1 MSNLKKNTKI
11 VFVVFCGLF
20 VSLIVYL
27 TYFIVY
33 ERDQLIQ
40 SSYNR
45 RLWEQ
50 ERKVIRGTIYDAMGK
65 PLADTVTEK
74 DTKKRIYPAGKVVG
88 PLIGYSDEQLG
99 RAGLENVLNGE
110 LLGITEKD
118 PMVILRQKILG
129 TSNKGNDVY
138 LTLDYDLQAKAY
150 ELFSN
155 RRGALVAMD
164 PKTGAILA
172 LVSSPGYDPTNL
184 KDKWEG
190 LLQDSEKPLINRAT
204 QGLYPPGSIFKI
216 VTLAAAL
223 KNKPDIKTRTFY
235 TPGYAKVNG
244 SIIRDYEGFSPG
256 NYDLTGAFRYSSNS
270 IFVQISKEVGKD
282 NMLSMAEDFGFNT
295 KLRADIPVAI
305 SKFPKPPIVGGNVE
319 LAEDSIGQGKVLVTP
334 LQMAK
339 ITAIVANGGKDIT
352 CHILDKS
359 VSPLGITKTLRP
371 KLSEKDRILSEDVA
385 RTIRDL
391 MVDVVEN
398 GTGRAA
404 AIRGIGVG
412 GKTGSAENPHGKT
425 HAWFTGFAPADNPKI
440 AVAVIVENAGS
451 GGRNAGPIA
460 RDIMLEYLN
469 KINNRSDVN

>member
-20 VSLIVYL
+20 ISLIVYL
-27 TYFIVY
+27 TYFTVY
-33 ERDQLIQ
+33 ERDRLIQ

-50 ERKVIRGTIYDAMGK
+50 EKKVIRGTIYDAMGR
-65 PLADTVTEK
+65 PLADTVIEN
-74 DTKKRIYPAGKVVG
+74 DTKKRIYPGGKAIG
-88 PLIGYSDEQLG
+88 PLIGYSDKQLG

-150 ELFSN
+150 ELFAN

-164 PKTGAILA
+164 PRTGEILA

-184 KDKWEG
+184 RDKWED
-190 LLQDSEKPLINRAT
+190 LLKDPEKPLINRAT
-204 QGLYPPGSIFKI
+204 QGLYPPGSVFKI

-223 KNKPDIKTRTFY
+223 KNNPGIENKNFY

-244 SIIRDYEGFSPG
+244 SIIRDYKGFKPG
-256 NYDLTGAFRYSSNS
+256 NYDLAGAFRYSSNS
-270 IFVQISKEVGKD
+270 IFVQIAQEVGKD
-282 NMLSMAEDFGFNT
+282 NMFEMAEAFGFNS
-295 KLRADIPVAI
+295 KLKADIPVAV
-305 SKFPKPPIVGGNVE
+305 SKFPKPPLVGGNVE

-339 ITAIVANGGKDIT
+339 ITAVVANGGKDIP
-352 CHILDKS
+352 CHILNKS
-359 VSPLGITKTLRP
+359 VSPLGITKSLKP
-371 KLSEKDRILSEDVA
+371 KLSEKESILSESIA
-385 RTIRDL
+385 RKIRDF

-404 AIRGIGVG
+404 AISGVTVG

-425 HAWFTGFAPADNPKI
+425 HAWFTGFAPAENPKI
-440 AVAVIVENAGS
+440 VVSVIVENAGA

-460 RDIMLEYLN
+460 REIMFEYLN
-469 KINNRSDVN
+469 KMNK